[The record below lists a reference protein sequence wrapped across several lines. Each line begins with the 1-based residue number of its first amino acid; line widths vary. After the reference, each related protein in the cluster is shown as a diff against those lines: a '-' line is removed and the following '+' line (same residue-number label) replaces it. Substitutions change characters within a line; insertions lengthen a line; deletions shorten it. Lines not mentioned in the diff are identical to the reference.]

1 MSQILSRQGTFSGLS
16 FGVGIE
22 VNSYTMIQF
31 GVWDWGHSAKNRA
44 NNKWWNTQNMFS
56 GHSGP
61 IKLQFV
67 RNIIKWNDA
76 NKAWYEIFPH
86 NFNLGE

>member
-44 NNKWWNTQNMFS
+44 NNKFS
-56 GHSGP
+56 GHFGT
-61 IKLQFV
+61 IKLQF
-67 RNIIKWNDA
+67 RETN
-76 NKAWYEIFPH
+76 
-86 NFNLGE
+86 

>member
-1 MSQILSRQGTFSGLS
+1 MLVGGNVWVCVRIYNSGHFIKLTLTQHMSQILSRQGTFSGLS

-44 NNKWWNTQNMFS
+44 NNK
-56 GHSGP
+56 
-61 IKLQFV
+61 
-67 RNIIKWNDA
+67 
-76 NKAWYEIFPH
+76 
-86 NFNLGE
+86 